1 MLTIILNLIRNRAMM
16 TAEEN
21 PINLSKFLVKLM
33 IFAVV
38 YFITARLGLLLATLN
53 QSVSPVWPATGVAFS
68 ILLLSGM
75 NYWPAIL
82 LGAFG
87 ANFLNAGP
95 LTSTLFIAMGNTL
108 QGAVGVSIV
117 KLILKKE
124 EKIGPHTRTLAIV
137 IAAFCGGLVSAT
149 IGSLAL
155 TLTNLSS
162 WDLFQTVWTTWF
174 TGDSLGVI
182 SFLPLVLSFSKNYS
196 SDYKKPNPLA
206 STVLFLALV
215 GLFICW
221 LLFIRPEGSPFLF
234 FIFPYLI
241 WCATKGGERGVFLA
255 TVLLSLIGIVSIKF
269 GYGVF
274 THGDI
279 NSNLINLQLFLAS
292 VGISALMMADLKR
305 ASAIKQSAMVL
316 AVGWL
321 LAGLFF
327 FGFYLRSVNESNKH
341 FKTIIEGV
349 EPMLEARINLYFTAL
364 QSGIGL
370 FAASEEVTRKEWKIF
385 LDSGQL
391 KNHIPAASG
400 LGVIFRVPKNE
411 VSSFIQKAQK
421 SGAPKMSYKW
431 PEGLSSEEK
440 NKAKELSE
448 SYLVTYIEP
457 QKENEKK
464 LGLDM
469 ASEKIRK
476 TAADLARDTG
486 EPTITKQM
494 ALLDDPKK
502 RSAFLIFYPFYQNG
516 TNPNTVDVRR
526 KYLKGWIYAPIL
538 SDEFFNSVFTVG
550 YFKELSYNVYGEDN
564 GHSHFIVQS
573 PDFKKLPQ
581 GHEVQ
586 ENIKVAN
593 RIFRFYFK
601 RSGAFYSRKDTFSSW
616 AGAISSI
623 ITLLLSTFIV
633 SIQSVKKQALELA
646 ALKTRDLKSSEE
658 LLTFALQGAGD
669 SAWDWDIV
677 NAKVSFTNNFEKILG
692 YSVKELNDQGVWRKR
707 IHPEDLPMVTEKV
720 RAHLEQRAKNFVAE
734 FRIKCSDEKFIWL
747 LSRGMIVKRDEQSL
761 PLRMVGTISDI
772 TSWKEA
778 EAALNSQREKLMA
791 QAKLSSL
798 GEMAGGI
805 AHEINNPLAII
816 IGKTTQLKRK
826 LKNQSEDIVS
836 NDLSVIENT
845 SKRISSIIKGL
856 SAFSRNAENDKMEK
870 VLVPT
875 LIQDTLE
882 LSRERFRF
890 HSIHIKFDPDSCEKI
905 YVLGRA
911 SQLLQVLIN
920 LLNNAYDAVE
930 NLSEKW
936 VEINVSSHKG
946 ICTISVTDSGNG
958 IPPAILEKMA
968 TPFFTTKPIG
978 KGTGLGLSISK
989 SIVEEHR
996 GKLYYDGSSSHTR
1009 FVIELPIA

>member
-1 MLTIILNLIRNRAMM
+1 
-16 TAEEN
+16 
-21 PINLSKFLVKLM
+21 
-33 IFAVV
+33 
-38 YFITARLGLLLATLN
+38 
-53 QSVSPVWPATGVAFS
+53 
-68 ILLLSGM
+68 
-75 NYWPAIL
+75 
-82 LGAFG
+82 
-87 ANFLNAGP
+87 
-95 LTSTLFIAMGNTL
+95 
-108 QGAVGVSIV
+108 
-117 KLILKKE
+117 
-124 EKIGPHTRTLAIV
+124 
-137 IAAFCGGLVSAT
+137 
-149 IGSLAL
+149 
-155 TLTNLSS
+155 
-162 WDLFQTVWTTWF
+162 
-174 TGDSLGVI
+174 
-182 SFLPLVLSFSKNYS
+182 
-196 SDYKKPNPLA
+196 
-206 STVLFLALV
+206 
-215 GLFICW
+215 
-221 LLFIRPEGSPFLF
+221 
-234 FIFPYLI
+234 
-241 WCATKGGERGVFLA
+241 
-255 TVLLSLIGIVSIKF
+255 
-269 GYGVF
+269 
-274 THGDI
+274 
-279 NSNLINLQLFLAS
+279 
-292 VGISALMMADLKR
+292 
-305 ASAIKQSAMVL
+305 
-316 AVGWL
+316 
-321 LAGLFF
+321 
-327 FGFYLRSVNESNKH
+327 
-341 FKTIIEGV
+341 
-349 EPMLEARINLYFTAL
+349 
-364 QSGIGL
+364 
-370 FAASEEVTRKEWKIF
+370 
-385 LDSGQL
+385 
-391 KNHIPAASG
+391 
-400 LGVIFRVPKNE
+400 
-411 VSSFIQKAQK
+411 
-421 SGAPKMSYKW
+421 
-431 PEGLSSEEK
+431 
-440 NKAKELSE
+440 
-448 SYLVTYIEP
+448 
-457 QKENEKK
+457 
-464 LGLDM
+464 
-469 ASEKIRK
+469 
-476 TAADLARDTG
+476 
-486 EPTITKQM
+486 
-494 ALLDDPKK
+494 
-502 RSAFLIFYPFYQNG
+502 
-516 TNPNTVDVRR
+516 
-526 KYLKGWIYAPIL
+526 
-538 SDEFFNSVFTVG
+538 
-550 YFKELSYNVYGEDN
+550 
-564 GHSHFIVQS
+564 
-573 PDFKKLPQ
+573 
-581 GHEVQ
+581 
-586 ENIKVAN
+586 
-593 RIFRFYFK
+593 
-601 RSGAFYSRKDTFSSW
+601 
-616 AGAISSI
+616 
-623 ITLLLSTFIV
+623 TLLLSTFIV

-692 YSVKELNDQGVWRKR
+692 YSVKELNDQGVWRER

-747 LSRGMIVKRDEQSL
+747 LSRGMIVKRNEQGL